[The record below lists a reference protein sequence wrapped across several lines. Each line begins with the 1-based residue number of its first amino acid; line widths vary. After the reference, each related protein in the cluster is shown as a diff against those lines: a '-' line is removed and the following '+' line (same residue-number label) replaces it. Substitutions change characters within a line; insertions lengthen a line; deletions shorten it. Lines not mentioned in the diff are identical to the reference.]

1 MSETAA
7 FLMPR
12 RKATRG
18 LAVLAI
24 SMLASMLAA
33 PACRAETDPAAL
45 VDALNAVFGKHDGAR
60 SGHANGLCVKGSFTP
75 AEGAAQLSKAAH
87 FTGKGPFPVIG
98 RFSMGGGD
106 PAAPNTAK
114 DNARGLA
121 VHIDL
126 GKGTNTDL
134 VLISAPIFVAKTP
147 EQFLTLLQTV
157 ATKDADKIGAF
168 FKANPESTRQGAWLK
183 ERGLPASYA
192 ATSYYSVHAFT
203 LLNAEGK
210 SQLVKWKVV
219 PAGGEQILS
228 AEDAKGAAADFYTP
242 ELKER
247 LAKGP
252 ANFTLNAVLGQAG
265 DPDDDPTALWPDD
278 RKLVPM
284 GTLSI
289 TAMEDQATCDSGMFD
304 PTNVTDGIEGP
315 KNDGI
320 YQIRSPAYA
329 VSLSRRAK

>member
-1 MSETAA
+1 MISSAHSQLSRRSTKRRFAA
-7 FLMPR
+7 VVLSVI
-12 RKATRG
+12 AT
-18 LAVLAI
+18 
-24 SMLASMLAA
+24 
-33 PACRAETDPAAL
+33 PACYADTDPAAL
-45 VDALNAVFGKHDGAR
+45 VDALNAVFGKHEGAR
-60 SGHANGLCVKGSFTP
+60 SGHANGLCVKGTFTP
-75 AEGAAQLSKAAH
+75 VEGAAGLSKAAH

-126 GKGTNTDL
+126 GKGTNTDM
-134 VLISAPIFVAKTP
+134 VLLSAPVFLAKTP
-147 EQFLTLLQTV
+147 EKFLELLQTV

-183 ERGLPASYA
+183 DRALPASYA
-192 ATSYYSVHAFT
+192 STNYYSVHAFT
-203 LLNAEGK
+203 LTNADGK

-219 PAGGEQILS
+219 PADGEQTLS
-228 AEDAKGAAADFYTP
+228 DDDAKGKAADFYTP

-252 ANFTLNAVLGQAG
+252 ANFTLNAILGQAG

-278 RKLVPM
+278 RKMVAM

-289 TAMEDQATCDSGMFD
+289 AALEDQATCDAGMFD

-329 VSLSRRAK
+329 VSYSKRIDGK